1 MDEPRKCPKC
11 GSPMRMM
18 DTVLAIPALLDPKLD
33 RKTDKGQKISLN
45 NAFPLVGYVC
55 LDGCRYLE
63 FYAE

>member
-1 MDEPRKCPKC
+1 
-11 GSPMRMM
+11 MRMM